1 VALVCALAYAASAS
15 SAGAAII
22 KQISPK
28 VKTWVRQATFW
39 GGARLRR
46 EGKRRLKAGGGRLQP
61 ATEVSTFQEKIP
73 DLNVQLDL

>member
-46 EGKRRLKAGGGRLQP
+46 EGKRRLKAGGWSFYIFAKICFDSIAP
-61 ATEVSTFQEKIP
+61 AGEPQSTK
-73 DLNVQLDL
+73 